1 MAKVMV
7 NLTGLSAP
15 PTLAEVQTRYG
26 LSASDLDPEF
36 GVIEVDPEE
45 HVYTVLVD
53 ESVAARITGADP
65 AASGPFSNPPI
76 APFGPPQP

>member
-7 NLTGLSAP
+7 NLSGLSAP
-15 PTLAEVQTRYG
+15 PTLAEVQARYG
-26 LSASDLDPEF
+26 LSADDLDPEF

-45 HVYTVLVD
+45 HIYTVLV
-53 ESVAARITGADP
+53 EEQAAARITGADP
-65 AASGPFSNPPI
+65 ATGGPFSNPPI